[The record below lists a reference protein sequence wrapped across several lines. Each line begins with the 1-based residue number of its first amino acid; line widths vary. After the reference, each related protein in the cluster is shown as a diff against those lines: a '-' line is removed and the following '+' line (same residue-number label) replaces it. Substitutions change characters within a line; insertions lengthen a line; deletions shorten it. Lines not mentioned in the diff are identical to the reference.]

1 MAYIGKQPV
10 VGNFQVCDAISVV
23 NGQAAYTMQVSS
35 ANVEPENAN
44 HMLVSLNGIL
54 QKPGSS
60 FTISGATITFASNLA
75 TGDVI
80 DFIILLGDTLNVGTP
95 SDDSVGA
102 AQIKNDLIPGTTAL
116 ASEPADTD
124 EFLVSDAGTLKRI
137 DYSLIKGGGTYEVV
151 AAVDYSSAVS
161 NFTITDCFTSTYQVY
176 KVIGHNISGASNEKL
191 FVQCLDSGG
200 SAISGWDHVHSL
212 SYVNESTGGGGD
224 TYTSNANES
233 YFKFMN
239 YEFSGNT
246 TNLAAFDWTFYQP
259 YESQYT
265 FVSGRSIIDAD
276 NGHTYGGG
284 LSAVLPS
291 TTSARS
297 LKFYLESGGNFSGYK
312 ITVLGMK
319 RA

>member
-1 MAYIGKQPV
+1 
-10 VGNFQVCDAISVV
+10 
-23 NGQAAYTMQVSS
+23 
-35 ANVEPENAN
+35 
-44 HMLVSLNGIL
+44 
-54 QKPGSS
+54 
-60 FTISGATITFASNLA
+60 
-75 TGDVI
+75 
-80 DFIILLGDTLNVGTP
+80 VGTP

-102 AQIKNDLIPGTTAL
+102 AQIKNDLISGTTAL

>member
-1 MAYIGKQPV
+1 
-10 VGNFQVCDAISVV
+10 
-23 NGQAAYTMQVSS
+23 
-35 ANVEPENAN
+35 
-44 HMLVSLNGIL
+44 
-54 QKPGSS
+54 
-60 FTISGATITFASNLA
+60 
-75 TGDVI
+75 
-80 DFIILLGDTLNVGTP
+80 
-95 SDDSVGA
+95 
-102 AQIKNDLIPGTTAL
+102 
-116 ASEPADTD
+116 
-124 EFLVSDAGTLKRI
+124 
-137 DYSLIKGGGTYEVV
+137 
-151 AAVDYSSAVS
+151 
-161 NFTITDCFTSTYQVY
+161 
-176 KVIGHNISGASNEKL
+176 
-191 FVQCLDSGG
+191 
-200 SAISGWDHVHSL
+200 
-212 SYVNESTGGGGD
+212 
-224 TYTSNANES
+224 
-233 YFKFMN
+233 MN